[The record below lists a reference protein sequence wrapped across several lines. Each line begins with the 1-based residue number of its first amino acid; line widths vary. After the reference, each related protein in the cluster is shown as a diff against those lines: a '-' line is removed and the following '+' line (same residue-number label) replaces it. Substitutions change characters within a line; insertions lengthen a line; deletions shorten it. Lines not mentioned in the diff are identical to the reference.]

1 MDFTQADVILYT
13 QIYRECVDFYGDALC
28 LDLKFEI
35 VRAGEKL
42 TTFSLGGIYLMIEPG
57 GTAHVGIKSAEKYTT
72 KFRSNVTNLQATC
85 NKLRRKGV
93 SVAIIE
99 HHWGT
104 TAEFSDPDGNK
115 CALRSSSGFGS

>member
-1 MDFTQADVILYT
+1 MNFTQAGVILYT

-57 GTAHVGIKSAEKYTT
+57 A
-72 KFRSNVTNLQATC
+72 
-85 NKLRRKGV
+85 RRMLG
-93 SVAIIE
+93 
-99 HHWGT
+99 
-104 TAEFSDPDGNK
+104 
-115 CALRSSSGFGS
+115 

>member
-1 MDFTQADVILYT
+1 MDFTQAGVILYT
-13 QIYRECVDFYGDALC
+13 QNYRECVDFYGDALE
-28 LDLKFEI
+28 LDLMFEI
-35 VRAGEKL
+35 DRAGEKF

-57 GTAHVGIKSAEKYTT
+57 GTAHVGVKSAEKYTA
-72 KFRSNVTNLQATC
+72 KFRFNVTNLQAAC

-115 CALRSSSGFGS
+115 YALTSSSGFGS